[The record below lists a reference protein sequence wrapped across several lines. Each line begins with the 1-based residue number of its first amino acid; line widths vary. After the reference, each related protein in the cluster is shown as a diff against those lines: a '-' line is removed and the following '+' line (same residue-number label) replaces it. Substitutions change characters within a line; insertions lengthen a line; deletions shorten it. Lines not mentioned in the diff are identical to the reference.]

1 MQVGGRCA
9 VLRCEPCQARNR
21 AALSRVAKGDAVSL
35 SACILKCIM
44 YLISTLHF
52 LSIRANPLLLS
63 EKLKEKR
70 KSLCIKR
77 FTGNGDQSCLV
88 ML

>member
-35 SACILKCIM
+35 PACILKCIM
-44 YLISTLHF
+44 SLISTLHF
-52 LSIRANPLLLS
+52 LSSECKSENFQS
-63 EKLKEKR
+63 EKLKDKR
-70 KSLCIKR
+70 RRYVSSTLQKVETQNI
-77 FTGNGDQSCLV
+77 Q
-88 ML
+88 